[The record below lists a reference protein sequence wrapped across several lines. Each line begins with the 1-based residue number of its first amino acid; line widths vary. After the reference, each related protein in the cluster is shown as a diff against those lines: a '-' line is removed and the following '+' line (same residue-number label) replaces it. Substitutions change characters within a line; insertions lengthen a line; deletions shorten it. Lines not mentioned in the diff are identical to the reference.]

1 MDLSIII
8 AHYDPG
14 NNASY
19 IKSFYKTLSQIESQK
34 GDYEIE
40 VLIADD
46 GSVTHQDIQSL
57 GSPITD
63 QDERTIYQ

>member
-14 NNASY
+14 NHASY
-19 IKSFYKTLSQIESQK
+19 RESFYKTLSQIESQK
-34 GDYEIE
+34 GNYEIE

-57 GSPITD
+57 GSPMTD
-63 QDERTIYQ
+63 PDQHTIYQ